1 VDSCP
6 SFMQNVTLKLYCIF
20 GVIVD
25 DDYDDDFNDD
35 YLLKMTKSYI
45 QNDDDI
51 HDECMYKR

>member
-1 VDSCP
+1 
-6 SFMQNVTLKLYCIF
+6 MQNVTLKLYCIF